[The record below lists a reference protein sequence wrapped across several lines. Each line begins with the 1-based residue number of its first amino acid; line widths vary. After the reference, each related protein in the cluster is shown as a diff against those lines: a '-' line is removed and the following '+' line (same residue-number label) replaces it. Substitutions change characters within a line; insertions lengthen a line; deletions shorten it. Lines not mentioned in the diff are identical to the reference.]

1 MESGAKAGYLLPDM
15 AITSFCTSCQR
26 TVYIEEEDTH
36 VCPVC
41 STPLLQVVPK
51 NDEPS
56 DDTEPTDE
64 TEPTQA
70 EGAK

>member
-1 MESGAKAGYLLPDM
+1 M

-26 TVYIEEEDTH
+26 TVYIEEEDTQ

-41 STPLLQVVPK
+41 STPLLEIVPK
-51 NDEPS
+51 MIEPS
-56 DDTEPTDE
+56 EDE
-64 TEPTQA
+64 NPTQA